1 MKVKK
6 KIITMSLLLLI
17 ILMSSCKNINGSMK
31 NNDVVT
37 TTFTQPELSASVT
50 TDISDVTD
58 NAIGSTALTKITEVP
73 ELITDFNNWHI
84 LPAIDYTLYDIDN
97 DNKDE
102 VLYNW
107 FENRF

>member
-1 MKVKK
+1 
-6 KIITMSLLLLI
+6 
-17 ILMSSCKNINGSMK
+17 MSSCKNINGSMK

-102 VLYNW
+102 VLYN
-107 FENRF
+107 